1 VSDIFLSYAS
11 EDRARAS
18 QIASALGAMGW
29 SVWWD
34 RKIVTGQAFDRAI
47 EHELESARSVVVL
60 WSRQSIDSEWVKNE
74 AAAAAERGVL
84 LPALIDAV
92 KLPLEF
98 RRKQTADLVD
108 WTGQPSH
115 EGFHALC
122 EGVATLLQQPVR
134 QARTVETPATT
145 PAVAPR
151 RRARF
156 AWIAA
161 VLMLVLVTGLMVL
174 WLVPRGGS
182 VTTLGAERTVSSQAG
197 EDLASLV
204 VGHYEGD
211 VLSDSKGS
219 SRRHVPLSIT
229 QVDGV
234 TVRVSSSEPR
244 IGTLDIR
251 IYRYENRILA
261 DGGDSSFIVD
271 LDRRP
276 PVLLF
281 NPHGELAYSAVKK
294 P

>member
-1 VSDIFLSYAS
+1 MNDIFLSYAS
-11 EDRARAS
+11 EDRTRAS
-18 QIASALGAMGW
+18 QLASALGAMGW

-60 WSRQSIDSEWVKNE
+60 WSRRSIESEWVKNE

-84 LPALIDAV
+84 LPAMIDAV

-122 EGVATLLQQPVR
+122 GGVATLLQQPLP
-134 QARTVETPATT
+134 QASPAPT

-151 RRARF
+151 RRWRF

-161 VLMLVLVTGLMVL
+161 VLMLALVVALMVL
-174 WLVPRGGS
+174 WLVPQGGS
-182 VTTLGAERTVSSQAG
+182 VTTAVAEPTVSSQAG

-204 VGHYEGD
+204 VGRYEGE
-211 VLSDSKGS
+211 VLSDSKGP
-219 SRRHVPLSIT
+219 SRRHVPLTIT
-229 QVDGV
+229 KVDGV

-251 IYRYENRILA
+251 IYRYENQILA
-261 DGGDSSFIVD
+261 DGGDSSFIVY

-281 NPHGELAYSAVKK
+281 NPHGELAYSAVKN

>member
-18 QIASALGAMGW
+18 QLASALSAMGW

-60 WSRQSIDSEWVKNE
+60 WSRQSIESEWVKNE

-122 EGVATLLQQPVR
+122 EGVATLLQQSLP
-134 QARTVETPATT
+134 QARPVETPAT

-161 VLMLVLVTGLMVL
+161 VLMLALVTALMVL
-174 WLVPRGGS
+174 WLVPKGGS
-182 VTTLGAERTVSSQAG
+182 VTTAVAERPVSSPAG
-197 EDLASLV
+197 EDLAALV
-204 VGHYEGD
+204 VGRYEGE
-211 VLSDSKGS
+211 VLSDSKGP
-219 SRRHVPLSIT
+219 SRRHVPLTIT
-229 QVDGV
+229 KVDGV

-251 IYRYENRILA
+251 IYRYESQILA
-261 DGGDSSFIVD
+261 DGGDSSFIVY

-281 NPHGELAYSAVKK
+281 NPHGELAYSAVKN

>member
-11 EDRARAS
+11 EDRTRAS
-18 QIASALGAMGW
+18 QLASALGAMGW

-98 RRKQTADLVD
+98 RRKQTADV
-108 WTGQPSH
+108 
-115 EGFHALC
+115 
-122 EGVATLLQQPVR
+122 VA
-134 QARTVETPATT
+134 
-145 PAVAPR
+145 
-151 RRARF
+151 
-156 AWIAA
+156 
-161 VLMLVLVTGLMVL
+161 GLMRL
-174 WLVPRGGS
+174 WWVPRGGG
-182 VTTLGAERTVSSQAG
+182 VTTTAQPERTASLQAG
-197 EDLASLV
+197 EDLATLV
-204 VGHYEGD
+204 VGRYEGE
-211 VLSDSKGS
+211 VLSDSKGP
-219 SRRHVPLSIT
+219 SRRHVPLTIT
-229 QVDGV
+229 KVDGV

-251 IYRYENRILA
+251 IYRYENQILA
-261 DGGDSSFIVD
+261 DGGDSSFIVY